1 MFESLQIKFQV
12 REGINKKNVFLV
24 SGYWFNPPPPPISGP
39 TTVCVF
45 FKYRPFHKT
54 LLRSNAFCNW
64 ISVRFYETGCTKK
77 QTKKKSSKMGKKK
90 TSGLKPL
97 KKHNSLSVFP
107 YEFFFLQILQWK
119 STLSSWVLA
128 FM

>member
-1 MFESLQIKFQV
+1 MFEGLQIKFQV
-12 REGINKKNVFLV
+12 REGSNKKKFFWLV
-24 SGYWFNPPPPPISGP
+24 ATGLTHPPPISGP

-119 STLSSWVLA
+119 STLSSWA